1 MKTVFNTNVC
11 WEICEKLSES
21 LVKPSYVIK
30 LLNKLIKN
38 FERFNDFT
46 KILNYFQLFDDPFNL
61 ETVPE
66 EYQSE
71 VILLRS
77 NQIFTIIEWF
87 SKTQTECNEN
97 NILFCYYL

>member
-1 MKTVFNTNVC
+1 MCAEKFMKN
-11 WEICEKLSES
+11 LSES
-21 LVKPSYVIK
+21 LVKPSYVIE

-46 KILNYFQLFDDPFNL
+46 KILNYLQLFDDPFNL

-77 NQIFTIIEWF
+77 N
-87 SKTQTECNEN
+87 
-97 NILFCYYL
+97 